1 MDQLMYY
8 IYKTDEYMD
17 EHDPNLNN
25 TDILTTEGHQF
36 PKLTKNY
43 KVNQDKLDPWAQ
55 DEYYSSD
62 KGVLWGRQ

>member
-1 MDQLMYY
+1 MWLMILGESNKPSMDQLMYY

-25 TDILTTEGHQF
+25 TDILTTEGYQV

-43 KVNQDKLDPWAQ
+43 KVN
-55 DEYYSSD
+55 
-62 KGVLWGRQ
+62 